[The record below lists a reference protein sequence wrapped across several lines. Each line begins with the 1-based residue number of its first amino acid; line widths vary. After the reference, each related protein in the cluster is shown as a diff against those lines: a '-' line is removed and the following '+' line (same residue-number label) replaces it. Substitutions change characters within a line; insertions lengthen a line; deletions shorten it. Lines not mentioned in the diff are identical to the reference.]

1 MNEIVRCARAVVG
14 GVEMEDFAFVSEAG
28 SIALTG
34 DFKAVVKSYPSHSLR
49 SFGRDVLVVPGF
61 INGHSHAYQMLLRG
75 WADDLTFEKWRS
87 EALYTV
93 VPRLTPDDIYWTF
106 VAAFTEML
114 CAGITTVVEFFYLNG
129 AGNAHAEAAIKA
141 AQDTGIRLVLART
154 WMDAEYAP
162 PAFRETIEQAQ
173 TRTAELMSK
182 YPHVNICVAPHSL
195 HAASPA
201 MIQASMAFAQQRDLF
216 VHIHVAEAQ
225 YEGEQTAA
233 AHGVTPVELLHRL
246 GVLNERLI
254 AVHAI
259 YISEDEKKR
268 LASAGSRVVHNPM
281 TNQYLGDGTCDVSG
295 LAELGVPM
303 ALGTDADVKP
313 SLIEEMRAASLLQKL
328 AARDGSAFDAAASFD
343 LATAQG
349 ARALGVQAGALKQGF
364 AADFLIIDA
373 SRIDPWSPAVNALVY
388 RAENAWIKETY
399 VSGKQVWNGE
409 RSALAQE
416 AGAAL
421 TQLAQ
426 TLDL

>member
-1 MNEIVRCARAVVG
+1 MKEIVRCARALVG
-14 GVEMEDFAFVSEAG
+14 GVEVEDFAFVSQDG
-28 SIALTG
+28 IIALTG
-34 DFKAVVKSYPSHSLR
+34 DYSSLLKEYPGHSVR
-49 SFGRDVLVVPGF
+49 SFGREALVVPGF
-61 INGHSHAYQMLLRG
+61 INGHSHAYQILLRG
-75 WADDLTFEKWRS
+75 WADDLTFAKWRS
-87 EALYTV
+87 DALYRV
-93 VPRLTPDDIYWTF
+93 VPRLTPGDIYWTF

-114 CAGITTVVEFFYLNG
+114 AAGITTVVEFFYLNG

-141 AQDTGIRLVLART
+141 SQDTGIRLVLART
-154 WMDAEYAP
+154 WMDAGSAP
-162 PAFRETIEQAQ
+162 AAFRETIEQAQ
-173 TRTAELMSK
+173 ARTAQLIAK
-182 YPHVNICVAPHSL
+182 YPDANICVAPHSL

-225 YEGEQTAA
+225 YEGEQTKA
-233 AHGVTPVELLHRL
+233 AHGATPVQLLHRL

-259 YISEDEKKR
+259 YISQDEKKM

-295 LAELGVPM
+295 LAGLGVPL
-303 ALGTDADVKP
+303 ALGTDADVNP
-313 SLIEEMRAASLLQKL
+313 SLIQEMRAASLLQKL
-328 AARDGSAFDAAASFD
+328 AARDGSVFGAAASFD

-349 ARALGVQAGALKQGF
+349 ARALGVQAGALEAGL
-364 AADFLIIDA
+364 AADFLILDA

-399 VSGKQVWNGE
+399 VSGKQVYSGG
-409 RSALAQE
+409 RSALAE
-416 AGAAL
+416 KAGATL

>member
-1 MNEIVRCARAVVG
+1 MNEIVHCARAVVG
-14 GVEMEDFAFVSEAG
+14 GAEVEDFAFVCEAG
-28 SIALTG
+28 AIARAG
-34 DFKAVVKSYPSHSLR
+34 DFSSVRKAYPLHTLR

-75 WADDLTFEKWRS
+75 WADDLTFARWRS
-87 EALYTV
+87 DALYRV
-93 VPRLTPDDIYWTF
+93 VPQLMPEDVYWIF

-114 CAGITTVVEFFYLNG
+114 SAGITTVVEFFYLNG

-162 PAFRETIEQAQ
+162 ASFRESIEQAQ
-173 TRTAELMSK
+173 SRTAQLIAT
-182 YPHVNICVAPHSL
+182 YPDVNICVAPHSL

-201 MIQASMAFAQQRDLF
+201 MIQASMAFARERDLL

-225 YEGEQTAA
+225 YEGEQTKA
-233 AHGVTPVELLHRL
+233 AHGATPVQLLHRL

-259 YISEDEKKR
+259 YISEEEKKL
-268 LASAGSRVVHNPM
+268 LASSGTRVVHNPM
-281 TNQYLGDGTCDVSG
+281 TNQYLGDGTCDITG

-303 ALGTDADVKP
+303 ALGTDANVKP

-328 AARDGSAFDAAASFD
+328 AARDGSVFGAEASFD

-349 ARALGVQAGALKQGF
+349 ARALGVRAGALKEGL
-364 AADFLIIDA
+364 AADYLIVDA
-373 SRIDPWSPAVNALVY
+373 SGVDPWSPAVNALVY
-388 RAENAWIKETY
+388 RAENAWIRETY
-399 VSGKQVWNGE
+399 VSGKQVYSGE

-421 TQLAQ
+421 THLAH